1 MPRLRLLATSILAT
15 SILATSILATSILA
29 TFTLATSILATSI
42 LATSTLTRYVV
53 DAEDVFPIIYNILF
67 VVINSYYILRWLVT
81 REALLNALEW
91 SEVPPH
97 PLSMPPWGTP
107 L

>member
-1 MPRLRLLATSILAT
+1 M
-15 SILATSILATSILA
+15 
-29 TFTLATSILATSI
+29 
-42 LATSTLTRYVV
+42 V

-91 SEVPPH
+91 SEVPPT
-97 PLSMPPWGTP
+97 PP
-107 L
+107 